1 MFARRVAVKS
11 AEDFVQRVARRSSS
25 WRNLSPTCKA
35 YGHQVLMTPA
45 SFSPRSRCGPEAH
58 SIGIPC
64 TRLSRESRKHRPRNI
79 GELLAKNR
87 AGELTLT
94 ESVELD
100 EVEHIEN
107 FLRKLKI
114 RALKD
119 LQQPPNVKNPDP

>member
-1 MFARRVAVKS
+1 MV
-11 AEDFVQRVARRSSS
+11 EI
-25 WRNLSPTCKA
+25 TI
-35 YGHQVLMTPA
+35 QV
-45 SFSPRSRCGPEAH
+45 PEALAE
-58 SIGIPC
+58 
-64 TRLSRESRKHRPRNI
+64 RLAAVGNRLPEVLARGLDEKPPLPNEGYRYVLQFLATNPSPQAILDFHPTPEMQERI

-119 LQQPPNVKNPDP
+119 LQTTS